1 MAVRIIARLYLETDI
16 RGFHLC
22 TLNLEK
28 SVRRVLQ
35 GLGWVRDEQSARPFE
50 ERLGRGPV
58 AKVKAIEGMKARAA
72 AANGASTQPQPIDY
86 CTATQGALQRATSKT
101 SQALHSPAIP
111 PDGDDTAHT
120 IGNASHLTPD
130 FVQNTSTTSTSSTSW
145 DEFPN
150 GRYGDAR
157 SPAFGEIDGYG
168 VSLKVPPQDAL
179 RLWGTPVEEDDISF
193 IFSKYLLARLACIPW
208 CDAPIFDE
216 TLAIRNWLLAL
227 NLPRKTKSS
236 SSCSSSE
243 LSGRG
248 WWTVGSQP
256 AVDGVLSS
264 DPTYGFGPRD
274 GGGYVYQ
281 KAFVEIFVDEADK
294 EWIRRKIEQEGEGRL
309 SFFAGNRK
317 VSWARDAQS
326 ER

>member
-1 MAVRIIARLYLETDI
+1 
-16 RGFHLC
+16 
-22 TLNLEK
+22 
-28 SVRRVLQ
+28 VRRVLQ
-35 GLGWVRDEQSARPFE
+35 GLGWVRDEQSARPYE
-50 ERLGRGPV
+50 EGLGRGPV

-86 CTATQGALQRATSKT
+86 RTATQGALQRATSKT
-101 SQALHSPAIP
+101 SQALYSPAVP
-111 PDGDDTAHT
+111 PDGDDTPHT

-130 FVQNTSTTSTSSTSW
+130 FVQNTATTSTSSTSW

-179 RLWGTPVEEDDISF
+179 RLWGTPVEEDDISL
-193 IFSKYLLARLACIPW
+193 IFSKYLLARIVCIPW

-227 NLPRKTKSS
+227 NLPKKTKSS
-236 SSCSSSE
+236 SSRSS

-256 AVDGVLSS
+256 AVDGVPSS

-294 EWIRRKIEQEGEGRL
+294 EWIRKKIEQEGEGRL

-317 VSWARDAQS
+317 VSEHEVGPSGGATHSCELDMS
-326 ER
+326 